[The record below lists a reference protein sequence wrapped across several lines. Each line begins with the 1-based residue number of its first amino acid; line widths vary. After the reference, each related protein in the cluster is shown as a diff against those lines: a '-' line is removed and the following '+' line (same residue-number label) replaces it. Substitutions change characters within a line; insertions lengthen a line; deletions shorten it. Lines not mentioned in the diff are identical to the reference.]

1 MDTVRAK
8 EEACRQQ
15 EADLRR
21 REQAVALRERTHQLA
36 PSGGETVGAGGEVET
51 EILKL
56 KIRQLEETQAEVM
69 AADK

>member
-21 REQAVALRERTHQLA
+21 REQAVALRERKHQLA
-36 PSGGETVGAGGEVET
+36 PSGGETVGAGGAVEA
-51 EILKL
+51 EFLKL